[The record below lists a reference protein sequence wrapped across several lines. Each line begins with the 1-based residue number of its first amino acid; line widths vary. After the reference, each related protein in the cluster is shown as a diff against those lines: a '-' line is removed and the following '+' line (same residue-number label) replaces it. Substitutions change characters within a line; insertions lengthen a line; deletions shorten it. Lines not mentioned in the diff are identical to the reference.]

1 MAQPHTGCSVAGA
14 DKINTEPYEDLVKIL
29 QDHYDPNPSPI
40 VQRFKFN
47 SRVPGPDE
55 TVAKYVAALR
65 ALAEHCFYGDVLD
78 DMLRDR
84 LVCGVQQDSI
94 QQRLLAEKDL
104 TYQKALELATAMEAA
119 AQGSQDMKRASGFS
133 HATNQGIHWN
143 SSKEGGKS
151 TLQQI
156 PFPEA
161 NSRKIDHQSLPV
173 IAVEVNIKLMSASSK
188 KQNVFTVRSKDILQR
203 YAEPSKEVNIPSKPI
218 TWIRLRERTLIPCL
232 LCRTR
237 RVQDK
242 KSPGAMTLELT
253 LNTVPVSMELDTGA
267 ALSLIN
273 MATYHK
279 IAQSSQLPLQKSD
292 VILRTYTGEH
302 INIRGSVE
310 VKVYYQGKTKTL
322 RLQVVEGEGPNLLGH
337 DWLETLQVRL
347 NCVCNLVGTINKGVD

>member
-1 MAQPHTGCSVAGA
+1 M

-47 SRVPGPDE
+47 SRVRGPDE
-55 TVAKYVAALR
+55 TVAKYVAVLR

-78 DMLRDR
+78 DMLQDR
-84 LVCGVQQDSI
+84 LVCRVQQDSV

-143 SSKEGGKS
+143 SSKDG
-151 TLQQI
+151 
-156 PFPEA
+156 
-161 NSRKIDHQSLPV
+161 RKKYSPADSIR
-173 IAVEVNIKLMSASSK
+173 
-188 KQNVFTVRSKDILQR
+188 RSKQQKGRSPKLTCYRCGCEHQANVCKFIETGCFHCKKRGPLQR

-237 RVQDK
+237 RVQE
-242 KSPGAMTLELT
+242 P
-253 LNTVPVSMELDTGA
+253 
-267 ALSLIN
+267 
-273 MATYHK
+273 
-279 IAQSSQLPLQKSD
+279 
-292 VILRTYTGEH
+292 
-302 INIRGSVE
+302 
-310 VKVYYQGKTKTL
+310 
-322 RLQVVEGEGPNLLGH
+322 
-337 DWLETLQVRL
+337 
-347 NCVCNLVGTINKGVD
+347 

>member
-1 MAQPHTGCSVAGA
+1 MSIHGTVTAFDQSKEDWRSYTERLKHYFVANEVVDNDKKCSILLSVCGPATYRLLRSLAGA
-14 DKINTEPYEDLVKIL
+14 DKINTEPYKDLVKIL

-40 VQRFKFN
+40 VQCFKFN
-47 SRVPGPDE
+47 SRVRGPDE

-65 ALAEHCFYGDVLD
+65 ALAEHCFYGDILD

-143 SSKEGGKS
+143 SSKDGRKKYS
-151 TLQQI
+151 PADSIPRSKQQKG
-156 PFPEA
+156 
-161 NSRKIDHQSLPV
+161 R
-173 IAVEVNIKLMSASSK
+173 SSK
-188 KQNVFTVRSKDILQR
+188 LTCYHCGGEHQANVCKFIETECFHCKKRGHIAKVCRAKQGSKHSKQTNHLDTVERENSYSLFTV
-203 YAEPSKEVNIPSKPI
+203 P
-218 TWIRLRERTLIPCL
+218 
-232 LCRTR
+232 
-237 RVQDK
+237 DK

-273 MATYHK
+273 MATYHN
-279 IAQSSQLPLQKSD
+279 IAQSSQLP
-292 VILRTYTGEH
+292 I
-302 INIRGSVE
+302 
-310 VKVYYQGKTKTL
+310 
-322 RLQVVEGEGPNLLGH
+322 
-337 DWLETLQVRL
+337 
-347 NCVCNLVGTINKGVD
+347 